1 MLSHLCAFIK
11 FRKMWNCNL
20 HTMYRCTEEEK
31 EREGAMPC
39 TNYGRT
45 YEWYSRYLLL
55 LLLLCMAIIKVC
67 CCFLLLFLC
76 DCAPLGM
83 YVESGVCFV
92 DSDESAASS
101 FYCSTLFDVSLS
113 MWWTLV
119 VGICFT
125 GTGTGAVAGTV
136 PLSGSGARAFFTC
149 CSHRWRWPRLWTNSE
164 MLSTF
169 RNLFVQYTYERT
181 HTMSICLCVCVCVC
195 Y

>member
-1 MLSHLCAFIK
+1 
-11 FRKMWNCNL
+11 
-20 HTMYRCTEEEK
+20 
-31 EREGAMPC
+31 MPC

-45 YEWYSRYLLL
+45 YEWYGRYLLL

-67 CCFLLLFLC
+67 CSFLLLFFMRLC
-76 DCAPLGM
+76 PPGN
-83 YVESGVCFV
+83 VESGVCFV

-113 MWWTLV
+113 MWWTLA
-119 VGICFT
+119 VGICF
-125 GTGTGAVAGTV
+125 TGTGAVAGTV
-136 PLSGSGARAFFTC
+136 PLSGSGARAFFAR

-181 HTMSICLCVCVCVC
+181 HTMSIWLCVCACVC